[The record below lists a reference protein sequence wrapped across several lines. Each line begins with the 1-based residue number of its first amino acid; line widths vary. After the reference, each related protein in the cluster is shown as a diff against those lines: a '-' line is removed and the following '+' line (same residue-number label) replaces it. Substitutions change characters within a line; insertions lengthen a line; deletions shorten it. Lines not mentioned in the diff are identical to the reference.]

1 MKIKKI
7 ELCNIG
13 SYEGVNILDVSDAD
27 KNIILVGGR
36 NGTGKTTLFESIKL
50 CFYGNKV
57 TGYQFSTVAYNKKVM
72 RLVNNVAKLNGNAK
86 VYVAVTVE
94 IFNGQENDTYVLKRE
109 WNLSKKDSES
119 FSVNKN
125 GILLKEDEFEA
136 FCNYI
141 LDVIPPELFNLYFF
155 DGEKFEDAFLNSRGN
170 EKIKKAFLTLCGY
183 DTFDIM
189 LQNFRRIGYNK
200 KTTKISSVAY
210 LESKAKLAELKA
222 KETVIQEKLAKTYS
236 ELEKLSGI
244 QQELEATYRK
254 SGGVTIQE
262 WNEKLNQV
270 KKEEARREFLNSQ
283 IKEFAN
289 DVIPFLMVRKQ
300 LEAVFMQIEKEENF
314 NKQKNLYEEVKKLFS
329 KVSKKTIKDTAATN
343 EDVIEFTKAFYK
355 ELESELSLDGLTV
368 EDINPILR
376 LSYSEQQIIT
386 KSIVDIFRFN
396 KNEVINNRNALKE
409 SIAKTRTLREILD
422 NCNIDNVQKFLQK
435 KEQLNEEK
443 QALLNKLPELLSQ
456 KSAIEIEVKNQEL
469 VHKHNLKALEEE
481 LKNNSIVDLSSKAIL
496 FLEKLQDELSKQ
508 HKQKLEELFS
518 KKLNELMRKENFF
531 DKVEID
537 ADFNINIYRDV
548 SECGE
553 MQEID
558 KEGMSMG
565 EKQIFVMALYWSL
578 MQLTNKRVPFVM
590 DTPLARIDAAHRE
603 RIVRHFFNE
612 LDGQVFIFSTD
623 KEIVWEDIELL
634 KPKLGKTFLL
644 ENDGAS
650 STIKEKEYFSEM

>member
-13 SYEGVNILDVSDAD
+13 SYEGINILDVSDAN
-27 KNIILVGGR
+27 KNVILVGGR

-57 TGYQFSTVAYNKKVM
+57 TGYQFPTVAYNKKII
-72 RLVNNVAKLNGNAK
+72 RLVNNIAKLKGTKA
-86 VYVAVTVE
+86 YISVTVE
-94 IFNGQENDTYVLKRE
+94 MFNGQENDIYILKRE
-109 WNLSKKDSES
+109 WNLSKKESES

-125 GILLKEDEFEA
+125 GIVLKEDEFEA
-136 FCNYI
+136 FRNYI
-141 LDVIPPELFNLYFF
+141 MDLIPPELFNLYFF
-155 DGEKFEDAFLNSRGN
+155 DGEKLEDAFLNSKGN

-189 LQNFRRIGYNK
+189 LQNFKRIGYNK
-200 KTTKISSVAY
+200 KTIKISSVAY

-222 KETVIQEKLAKTYS
+222 KETAVQEKLAKTYS

-244 QQELEATYRK
+244 QHELEATYRK

-270 KKEEARREFLNSQ
+270 KKEEAKREFLNSQ

-289 DVIPFLMVRKQ
+289 DIIPFLIVKTQ
-300 LEAVFMQIEKEENF
+300 LEGVFAEIEKETNF
-314 NKQKNLYEEVKKLFS
+314 NKQKSLYEEVKKLFS
-329 KVSKKTIKDTAATN
+329 KVSKKTIEDTATTN
-343 EDVIEFTKAFYK
+343 EDVTKFINAFYK
-355 ELESELSLDGLTV
+355 ELDLLDEEKV
-368 EDINPILR
+368 KNINPILR

-386 KSIVDIFRFN
+386 KSIVDILHFD
-396 KNEVINNRNALKE
+396 KNEILSNRSALKE
-409 SIAKTRTLREILD
+409 SIAKTKMLREILD

-435 KEQLNEEK
+435 KEQITEEK
-443 QALLNKLPELLSQ
+443 QALLNKLPDLLSQ
-456 KSAIEIEVKNQEL
+456 KSAIEIEVKNQEV

-496 FLEKLQDELSKQ
+496 FLEKLQDELLKNQ
-508 HKQKLEELFS
+508 MRKFEELLG

-531 DKVEID
+531 DEVEID
-537 ADFNINIYRDV
+537 ADFNIHIYRYI
-548 SECGE
+548 SEHGE

-603 RIVRHFFNE
+603 KIVKHFFNE

-623 KEIVWEDIELL
+623 KEIVWEDVELL

-650 STIKEKEYFSEM
+650 STIKEKEYFSEI

>member
-7 ELCNIG
+7 ELYNIG

-27 KNIILVGGR
+27 KNIILVGGQ

-50 CFYGNKV
+50 CFYGNRI
-57 TGYQFSTVAYNKKVM
+57 TGYQFSTAIYNKKVIN
-72 RLVNNVAKLNGNAK
+72 LVNNVAKLKGK
-86 VYVAVTVE
+86 VKAYIAITIE
-94 IFNGQENDTYVLKRE
+94 IFNGQENDTYILKRE
-109 WNLSKKDSES
+109 WDLSKEKFES

-125 GILLKEDEFEA
+125 GIVLKEDEFEI

-141 LDVIPPELFNLYFF
+141 LDLIPPELFNLYFF
-155 DGEKFEDAFLNSRGN
+155 DGEKFEDAFLNLKGN
-170 EKIKKAFLTLCGY
+170 ENIKKAFLTLCGY

-189 LQNFRRIGYNK
+189 LQNFKRISYNK
-200 KTTKISSVAY
+200 KAKKTSSIAY

-222 KETVIQEKLAKTYS
+222 KEAIIQENLSKTYS

-254 SGGVTIQE
+254 AGGVTIQE

-270 KKEEARREFLNSQ
+270 KKEETKRDFLNSQ

-289 DVIPFLMVRKQ
+289 DFIPFLIVRKQ
-300 LEAVFMQIEKEENF
+300 VEEVFAEIEKEENF

-329 KVSKKTIKDTAATN
+329 KVSKKTIEDTAATT
-343 EDVIEFTKAFYK
+343 EDVNKFIRAFYK
-355 ELESELSLDGLTV
+355 ELQSEFGGDEVNIES
-368 EDINPILR
+368 INPILR

-386 KSIVDIFRFN
+386 KSIIDILHFD
-396 KNEVINNRNALKE
+396 KNEILNNRNALKE
-409 SIAKTRTLREILD
+409 SVAKTKKLREILD

-435 KEQLNEEK
+435 KEQINAEK

-456 KSAIEIEVKNQEL
+456 KSTIESEVKMQEL

-496 FLEKLQDELSKQ
+496 FLEKLQDELLK
-508 HKQKLEELFS
+508 KKIRKLEELFG
-518 KKLNELMRKENFF
+518 KKLNELMRKGSFF

-537 ADFNINIYRDV
+537 ADFNIHIYRAV
-548 SECGE
+548 AEHAE

-578 MQLTNKRVPFVM
+578 MQLTNKQVPFVM
-590 DTPLARIDAAHRE
+590 DTPLARIDSSHRE
-603 RIVRHFFNE
+603 KIVRCFFNK

-623 KEIVWEDIELL
+623 KEIIREDVELL

-644 ENDGAS
+644 ENDGTN
-650 STIKEKEYFSEM
+650 STIKEKEYFLGI